1 MSFVKFYKGAKIMNN
16 DNDELIT
23 VDQLCELLLIG
34 KNAAYQL
41 LSSGQIKCF
50 RINRIW
56 KIPRVSVVKYIQD
69 QSGF

>member
-23 VDQLCELLLIG
+23 VDQLCEFLLIG
-34 KNAAYQL
+34 KNVAYQL

-56 KIPRVSVVKYIQD
+56 KIPRASVVKYIQE